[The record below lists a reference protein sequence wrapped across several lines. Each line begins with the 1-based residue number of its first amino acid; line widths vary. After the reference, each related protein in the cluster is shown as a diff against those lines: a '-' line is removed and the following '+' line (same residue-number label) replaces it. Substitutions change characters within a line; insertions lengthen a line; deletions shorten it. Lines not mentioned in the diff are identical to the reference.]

1 MKKVIKNRNNPATK
15 QQVIN
20 TSVIIRDFLQK
31 ENIAASDIC
40 KFLYKKKFS
49 VLDLEKAKNQFIDY
63 SMYGKETELTKEFF
77 NNLEVKQDVIQ
88 N

>member
-1 MKKVIKNRNNPATK
+1 MKKVIENRNCLATK

-31 ENIAASDIC
+31 NNVAAKDIC

-49 VLDLEKAKNQFIDY
+49 VLELEKAKNQFINY
-63 SMYGKETELTKEFF
+63 SIFITNFF
-77 NNLEVKQDVIQ
+77 INWAFYAIYFYPTCYQ
-88 N
+88 